1 MSRIAAVAGFGQQI
15 WLDNISRNL
24 LDSGELQRWISEHNV
39 SGVTSNPAIFYNAIA
54 RDAGYQADLARLR
67 REERDAERRFER
79 LVLPDIQRAC
89 DFLRPLYEASGAN
102 KGYVSFEV
110 SPSLSR
116 DANATL
122 AAATRLWRE
131 INRPNAMIKIPATA
145 ECLPAITG
153 AIAAGINVNVTLMF
167 SPAHVRGV
175 FDAYIRGLE
184 QRNAAGLPLDHIRSV
199 ASIFVSRVDTLA
211 DKQIPETHS
220 ALRGQLAVAS
230 ARQAYQS
237 WKTLFAEARFAELR
251 ARGAVPQWCLW
262 ASTGTKNPA
271 YSDVLYLESL
281 IGADTVNTVPDATLA
296 AFADHGQA
304 GATLEQQ
311 LETAREVIAS
321 CAALG
326 LDLDVMGEQ
335 LQQEGLR
342 AFEEAFAKL
351 LACVE

>member
-1 MSRIAAVAGFGQQI
+1 MSRIAAVSAFGQQI

-24 LDSGELQRWISEHNV
+24 LDSGELQNWIAEHKV

-67 REERDAERRFER
+67 REERDTERRFER

-89 DFLRPLYEASGAN
+89 DLLRPLYESSGAN

-116 DANATL
+116 DAAGTL
-122 AAATRLWRE
+122 SAATRLWRE
-131 INRPNAMIKIPATA
+131 INRPNAMIKIPATR

-167 SPAHVRGV
+167 SPAHVQGV

-184 QRNAAGLPLDHIRSV
+184 QRNVNGLPIDHIRAV

-211 DKQIPETHS
+211 DKHIPDSHAE
-220 ALRGQLAVAS
+220 LRGQLAIAS
-230 ARQAYQS
+230 ARQAYQT
-237 WKTLFAEARFAELR
+237 WRGIFTAPRFAELH
-251 ARGAVPQWCLW
+251 ARRAVPQWCLW

-271 YSDVLYLESL
+271 YSDVLYVESL

-304 GATLEQQ
+304 SATLEQQ
-311 LETAREVIAS
+311 AEMAQSVIAR

-351 LACVE
+351 LACVA